1 MVIEVVQSWI
11 IKMAK
16 PAALNHPLKLDL
28 KRFRFLFLCCFFVFQ
43 KVLVC
48 VCSYYFC
55 ANMTDILKLS
65 LIN

>member
-1 MVIEVVQSWI
+1 MVIEVVQGWI

-28 KRFRFLFLCCFFVFQ
+28 KRLRFMFLFCLFVFQ
-43 KVLVC
+43 RSMC
-48 VCSYYFC
+48 MCSYYFC
-55 ANMTDILKLS
+55 ANMIDVVKWS